1 MTSVSK
7 RLPSILITTITHHE
21 GIMKT
26 RTDTTTAPFLLSRWS
41 WFLQVL
47 WTFSVYLESVAIIPQ
62 LNLSSKVVII
72 FSINFI
78 IIIIFSIN
86 LTIII
91 TTLTISLPQIV
102 ATCQPTQLNFILII
116 ILIGHHRNSEHR
128 IGIWNWNPRHKT
140 EVSPRFFKTKI
151 SKEKSVSSI

>member
-7 RLPSILITTITHHE
+7 RFPSLLIIITIIT
-21 GIMKT
+21 MKGLWKHALT
-26 RTDTTTAPFLLSRWS
+26 PPPPFLLSKWS

-62 LNLSSKVVII
+62 LNLSSKVL
-72 FSINFI
+72 I

-86 LTIII
+86 LTLIII
-91 TTLTISLPQIV
+91 TLIILTLISLPQIV

-116 ILIGHHRNSEHR
+116 ILIGHHHNSEHR
-128 IGIWNWNPRHKT
+128 IGIWNWNPGHKT
-140 EVSPRFFKTKI
+140 EVSPRFLRTKFL
-151 SKEKSVSSI
+151 KEKSVSSI